1 MKDAPPGLTST
12 ASFID
17 RVAEAP
23 HRYDLFQ
30 ALRRI
35 EGAHP
40 ERPRFG
46 DAPRPSDEPIRFTQE
61 ASLTFAPA
69 AIAGIERHAGQTPRL
84 VQRIFGLLGPN
95 GPLPIHLTEYVR
107 ERHLHHADPT
117 LQRFIDTLVHRFG
130 LLFYRAWARAQP
142 VTSLDR
148 SDDNRTDR
156 HLGAIA
162 GLGEP
167 GTRQRDAVQDGPKL
181 FFAGRLARSVRDADG
196 LRAWLAAHFGVPI
209 RIEQF
214 SGHWM
219 ALERDERSLLTRHG
233 QQGLGR
239 GAVLGAQVWD
249 VQHKFRI
256 VVGPLDWAG
265 YCALL
270 PDRPALNELRAMV
283 RQYLGFEFAWDLQ
296 LVLRAGEA
304 PPWKLARPHAVGKVG
319 SLGRTAWLGRVK
331 ADRDN
336 ADRDHADLCMNVET
350 LLHATPI

>member
-1 MKDAPPGLTST
+1 MSDAPAVAAVAVATAA

-17 RVAEAP
+17 RLAAAP

-30 ALRRI
+30 TLRRI

-40 ERPRFG
+40 QQPRLG
-46 DAPRPSDEPIRFTQE
+46 DAPRPVDEPIRFAQE

-69 AIAGIERHAGQTPRL
+69 ALARIERTPGAPPRL

-95 GPLPIHLTEYVR
+95 GPLPTHLTEYVR
-107 ERHLHHADPT
+107 ERLLHHADPT
-117 LQRFIDTLVHRFG
+117 LQRFLDMLVHRFG

-142 VTSLDR
+142 VVGLDR
-148 SDDNRTDR
+148 AEDNRAAR
-156 HLGAIA
+156 HIGAIA

-167 GTRQRDAVQDGPKL
+167 GTRERDAVRDGPKL
-181 FFAGRLARSVRDADG
+181 FFVGRLARSVRDADG
-196 LRAWLAAHFGVPI
+196 LRAWLSAHFEVPV

-214 SGHWM
+214 AGHWM
-219 ALERDERSLLTRHG
+219 ALDRAERSRLTRHG
-233 QQGLGR
+233 QPALGA

-283 RQYLGFEFAWDLQ
+283 RQYVGFEFDWDLQ

-304 PPWKLARPHAVGKVG
+304 PAWRLAAPHAVGRVG
-319 SLGRTAWLGRVK
+319 CLGRTAWLGRVK
-331 ADRDN
+331 AG
-336 ADRDHADLCMNVET
+336 RDHADLCMNVET

>member
-1 MKDAPPGLTST
+1 MKPTLPFL
-12 ASFID
+12 D
-17 RVAEAP
+17 RLAAAP
-23 HRYDLFQ
+23 HRFDLFQ
-30 ALRRI
+30 AMRRI

-40 ERPRFG
+40 ELPRLG
-46 DAPRPSDEPIRFTQE
+46 DAPRPSDEPIRFAQE

-69 AIAGIERHAGQTPRL
+69 AVVGLERSAAASSSAPPRL

-95 GPLPIHLTEYVR
+95 GPLPIHLTEYTR
-107 ERHLHHADPT
+107 ERLLHHADPT
-117 LQRFIDTLVHRFG
+117 LQRFLDMLVHRFG

-142 VTSLDR
+142 VASLDR
-148 SDDNRTDR
+148 ADDNRTDR

-167 GTRQRDAVQDGPKL
+167 GTRARDAVRDGPKL

-196 LRAWLAAHFGVPI
+196 LRAWLAAHFGVPV

-219 ALERDERSLLTRHG
+219 ALDRDERSRLTRHG
-233 QQGLGR
+233 QQGLGA

-256 VVGPLDWAG
+256 VIGPLDWAG

-283 RQYLGFEFAWDLQ
+283 RQYLGFEFNWDLQ

-304 PPWKLARPHAVGKVG
+304 PAWRLAAPHPVGRVG
-319 SLGRTAWLGRVK
+319 CIGRTAWLGRSQSGK
-331 ADRDN
+331 GQAG
-336 ADRDHADLCMNVET
+336 RDHADLHMNVET
-350 LLHATPI
+350 LLHAAPI